1 MVEDKG
7 TTPPVGTSTP
17 ILGVFEGSSQNYAKD
32 VIIFRLRWTIKESGI
47 FDTPGE
53 ATDYLLHLTPPRMKL
68 TEYNALS

>member
-32 VIIFRLRWTIKESGI
+32 VIIFRLRWTIKES
-47 FDTPGE
+47 
-53 ATDYLLHLTPPRMKL
+53 ALLWTMELFKKNPRTIK
-68 TEYNALS
+68 TIKTSGRGAFR